1 MTVRCAAITRI
12 AATFV
17 PLLGAAGATQF
28 AGPAHTP
35 GSPPRD
41 CGTVLQTRLET
52 GREAGPPQDDPS
64 SQATADARAQ
74 AQAPSTA
81 PASRPAGDQ
90 TPAATDA
97 TVDRILTQLER
108 RRVLD
113 LRADVLWELE
123 YVIEEDKTSKTGKL
137 WYKEIAPIPQFKVHF
152 NAKIVGSRKD
162 PLDEEHLFDGRWY
175 VELNSETRTVSRT
188 ELRREDDPGNPYKL
202 GEGAFPLPF
211 GQSKADIL
219 REFTVQRLEPAKDD
233 PPNTDHLLLVPRPA
247 TRTGEMYKSLDFWI
261 AQDGALAGLPVK
273 VQAGRKDGT
282 GALNSMITVTFK
294 SVELDTGFSVAEL
307 QIRTPPG
314 YEEITERLPPPAS
327 DTVVIPAPAADKP

>member
-1 MTVRCAAITRI
+1 MSVRSARIRPI
-12 AATFV
+12 AATLLS
-17 PLLGAAGATQF
+17 LLGAA
-28 AGPAHTP
+28 
-35 GSPPRD
+35 D
-41 CGTVLQTRLET
+41 
-52 GREAGPPQDDPS
+52 
-64 SQATADARAQ
+64 
-74 AQAPSTA
+74 A
-81 PASRPAGDQ
+81 PAFAAPAQ
-90 TPAATDA
+90 TANPTPQAEAPPAAAASHPSADETLPATDA

-137 WYKEIAPIPQFKVHF
+137 WYKELAPIPQFKVHF
-152 NAKIVGSRKD
+152 NAKIVGGRKD
-162 PLDEEHLFDGRWY
+162 QLDEEHLFDGRWY

-219 REFTVQRLEPAKDD
+219 REFSVQRIEPAKDH
-233 PPNTDHLLLVPRPA
+233 PPDCDHLRLVPRPA

-261 AQDGALAGLPVK
+261 AQDGPLAGLPVK

-282 GALNSMITVTFK
+282 GALNSIITVTFK
-294 SVELDTGFSVAEL
+294 NVELDTGFSAAEL

-314 YEEITERLPPPAS
+314 FEEIIERLPPPAS
-327 DTVVIPAPAADKP
+327 DTVVIPTPAADKP